1 MNAAKLNRDQ
11 KRERREL
18 AKAFDDAWKR
28 EAKLSGWGYLKPT
41 SFKSIGEWF
50 VYMNPTISTER
61 FASDISATV
70 KPLLI
75 DDLMSRIM
83 GFDGLDGTPL
93 SLRARGPHCLVVPMF
108 SCSIEKEGDLAD
120 MVEAG
125 LDFLNS
131 MPSRI
136 AATTMEDF
144 IAIAASPLGQV
155 SANQVAALILG
166 GREQEAA
173 DLCRDAIAANQWGG
187 PARTTA
193 EGKVVTFFHF
203 ALRWIGE
210 RSAHVRPL

>member
-1 MNAAKLNRDQ
+1 MN
-11 KRERREL
+11 
-18 AKAFDDAWKR
+18 
-28 EAKLSGWGYLKPT
+28 T
-41 SFKSIGEWF
+41 
-50 VYMNPTISTER
+50 TISTER

-83 GFDGLDGTPL
+83 GSDGLDGTPL

-108 SCSIEKEGDLAD
+108 SCSIENEGDLAE
-120 MVEAG
+120 MVKAG
-125 LDFLNS
+125 LDFLKS
-131 MPSRI
+131 ISSRI

-144 IAIAASPLGQV
+144 IAIAAPPLGQV

-193 EGKVVTFFHF
+193 EDKVVTFFHF

-210 RSAHVRPL
+210 RSANVRPL